1 MEGADGTK
9 RGERMGEKLMRGM
22 SESFERSCCIQQG
35 EMVCEGSK
43 SSSVKCE
50 TFAMKEELC

>member
-9 RGERMGEKLMRGM
+9 RGERMGGKLMRGM
-22 SESFERSCCIQQG
+22 SERFERSCCIQQG
-35 EMVCEGSK
+35 EMVCEEST

-50 TFAMKEELC
+50 RLLQ